1 MSIVAADLLP
11 LGSAS
16 RPEDD
21 TSTSGGA
28 IDTGDRPSPMTLAAD
43 DDLEVVSSAAGD
55 TTQQVTVTCRDTT
68 GAIVTEQVTLNGTT
82 AVIFSTIGVIE
93 RVLKCVMDATAAGIV
108 TLRRSVAGIT
118 VDTIPIGEVGFYGMF
133 LKSASESGG
142 TTRYEK
148 IFWKNSHATL
158 TLNSAEL
165 KLTADPSAKI
175 TAGAATTKDDS
186 GSVANRKS
194 APGGVSFVDD
204 NIAITVPTGILAAG
218 EAIGLWI
225 LMTLS
230 ADDSPLKTSH
240 TTQLSGTSV

>member
-1 MSIVAADLLP
+1 MPIVATDLIP
-11 LGSAS
+11 LGSAN

-21 TSTSGGA
+21 TATSGGA

-43 DDLEVVSSAAGD
+43 DDLEVVSDNAGD
-55 TTQQVTVTCRDTT
+55 TTQDVTVTCRDTA

-82 AVIFSTIGVIE
+82 AVIFSTIGIIE
-93 RVLKCVMDATAAGIV
+93 RVLKCVMSATAAGIV

-118 VDTIPIGEVGFYGMF
+118 VDTIPVGEVGFFGMF
-133 LKSASESGG
+133 IKSASESSG

-148 IFWKNSHATL
+148 IFWKNNHGTL
-158 TLNSAEL
+158 TLNGAEL
-165 KLTADPSAKI
+165 ELTADPSAKI
-175 TAGAATTKDDS
+175 TVGATVAKDDS
-186 GSVANRKS
+186 TSVSNRK
-194 APGGVSFVDD
+194 ATPGGVSFVDD
-204 NIAITVPTGILAAG
+204 GVAITVPTGILAAG

>member
-1 MSIVAADLLP
+1 MPIAASDLIP

-28 IDTGDRPSPMTLAAD
+28 IDTGDRPSPMTLAAN
-43 DDLEVVSSAAGD
+43 DDLEVLSSAGGD
-55 TTQQVTVTCRDTT
+55 TTQQVTVTCRDTA
-68 GAIVTEQVTLNGTT
+68 GAIVTEQVTLTGTT

-93 RVLKCVMDATAAGIV
+93 RVLKCVMDATAVGIV

-118 VDTIPIGEVGFYGMF
+118 VDTIPIGELGFFGTF
-133 LKSASESGG
+133 LKSASESGA

-148 IFWKNSHATL
+148 IFWKNNHGTL
-158 TLNSAEL
+158 TLNSAEM
-165 KLTADPSAKI
+165 KLTADPSSKI
-175 TAGAATTKDDS
+175 KAGTAAAKDDS
-186 GSVANRKS
+186 TSVANRKT

-204 NIAITVPTGILAAG
+204 NIAISVPTGILAAA

-225 LMTLS
+225 ELS
-230 ADDSPLKTSH
+230 LTADDSPLKSSY